1 MNGSTV
7 LRECPGYTYL
17 LLLRAVGSIIIW
29 VDFTLIFSSL
39 SYYWQANA
47 ITIGI
52 ASALYGLPGLLLGP
66 YFGKLADI
74 RHPISL
80 LRASYSCRAATSL
93 LLMLS
98 PNVDVFVVLVFL
110 KGLSN
115 LGSMPAEQ
123 VMIRLMLSPAQV
135 IENAR
140 WSTVIDQSLKV
151 AAPLIGAMMTVL
163 CQPQLGFLLPSALA
177 LAALPVLH
185 ALKQHYPRAAAC
197 SANAKRPEPWALIEL
212 CLSNVGFRTA
222 LVAVLIQTAVLGLYD
237 PLLALFLKQQAF
249 PAGTFGTIVSCTAA
263 GGVAGAVIFKRMFA
277 ATTPV
282 RVASIG
288 LTGFGLTV
296 VLPGGLSSLNW
307 PLPEYALLALWIANG
322 GFYGITAM
330 TFGVVMQAASPSHSL
345 GTISAT
351 ARSVQLGT
359 LVLGPLIGSTLAR
372 ISSIPTV
379 FLISGIA
386 AVVAGA
392 WLYAHCPTMQTQCDN
407 NTGQANT
414 GSTD

>member
-1 MNGSTV
+1 MNGSTA
-7 LRECPGYTYL
+7 LREAPGYAHL
-17 LLLRAVGSIIIW
+17 LLLRGIGSIIIW

-39 SYYWQANA
+39 SYYWQSNST
-47 ITIGI
+47 TIGI

-66 YFGKLADI
+66 YFGKLADV

-80 LRASYSCRAATSL
+80 LRISYSCRAATSL

-98 PNVDVFVVLVFL
+98 PNVEVFIFLVFL
-110 KGLSN
+110 KGVSN

-123 VMIRLMLSPAQV
+123 VMIRSMLTPAQV

-140 WSTVIDQSLKV
+140 WSTFIDQSLKV
-151 AAPLIGAMMTVL
+151 AAPLIGAMMTL
-163 CQPQLGFLLPSALA
+163 LRQPELGFLLPSALA

-185 ALKQHYPRAAAC
+185 TLQRNYTKAAA
-197 SANAKRPEPWALIEL
+197 SPANAKRPEFWALIGL
-212 CLSNVGFRTA
+212 CRSNVVFQTA
-222 LVAVLIQTAVLGLYD
+222 LIAILVQTAVLGLYD

-263 GGVAGAVIFKRMFA
+263 GGVAGAVLFKRIFA
-277 ATTPV
+277 AATPT

-288 LTGFGLTV
+288 LAGFGLTV
-296 VLPGGLSSLNW
+296 LLPGGLASLNW
-307 PLPEYALLALWIANG
+307 PLPEYALLALWVTNG

-330 TFGVVMQAASPSHSL
+330 TFGVVMQATAPSHSL

-351 ARSVQLGT
+351 ARSAQLGT
-359 LVLGPLIGSTLAR
+359 LVLGPLIGSTLGR
-372 ISSIPTV
+372 ISSVPTV

-392 WLYAHCPTMQTQCDN
+392 WLYARCLTMQTQCDN
-407 NTGQANT
+407 MGQPDTGA
-414 GSTD
+414 TD